1 MNALYL
7 QAAVEELPH
16 ELDGIADEVHVNF
29 PWGSLLKGVAE
40 GGELFVKN
48 LRRLCK
54 PGARLEVI
62 IGIDPERDQSEFKR
76 LGLPEF
82 SAKYLKSELALRYE
96 SNGFEVVDCARL
108 SSSNRPEI
116 ESTWAKRLRHSDT
129 RILIYL
135 QGRAK

>member
-16 ELDGIADEVHVNF
+16 ELDGIADRLHINF
-29 PWGSLLKGVAE
+29 PWGSLLKGVAT
-40 GGELFVKN
+40 GDDLVLKN

-62 IGIDPERDQSEFKR
+62 IVVDPERDQSELKR
-76 LGLPEF
+76 LELPEL

-108 SSSNRPEI
+108 SSSNWPEI
-116 ESTWAKRLRHSDT
+116 KSTWAKRLQHNDT